1 MDTER
6 GNMEILFQKIPYY
19 YISEKHDYKTVNRQ
33 LYLQYA
39 KDVFSF
45 NSEDEIR
52 NKYIYLEQTVKKGN
66 VFSTIL
72 DFAKKVLVYDGNE
85 IKCKID
91 EMLRWREISFQ
102 LDRIYLHVLFWLTM
116 MWREEPLQNIL
127 HGFPLYEVMI

>member
-19 YISEKHDYKTVNRQ
+19 CISENHDYKAVNRR

-52 NKYIYLEQTVKKGN
+52 NKYIYLEQVVKKGN
-66 VFSTIL
+66 VFST
-72 DFAKKVLVYDGNE
+72 
-85 IKCKID
+85 
-91 EMLRWREISFQ
+91 M
-102 LDRIYLHVLFWLTM
+102 
-116 MWREEPLQNIL
+116 QN
-127 HGFPLYEVMI
+127 